1 MEIEHWCTAMDGTD
15 DNQETEKEE
24 TEKEETEKNEK
35 DKQKEKTDGF
45 ETPTGSP
52 KATPRGEGETRTPDD
67 PFCHTPPFALSIYST
82 PRSSPGTP
90 GKLPVVTEGTP

>member
-1 MEIEHWCTAMDGTD
+1 MDIDDWCTAMDGTD
-15 DNQETEKEE
+15 ENQE

-67 PFCHTPPFALSIYST
+67 PFCHTPPFALPPSIYST
-82 PRSSPGTP
+82 PRSTPGTP
-90 GKLPVVTEGTP
+90 GKLTVGTEGTP